1 MTSIQLFLFCHLYR
15 TMMGGL
21 GRWAQC
27 ALFSV
32 GNLVDGR
39 RLNTCNY
46 LNNQESF
53 KDRDDH
59 VIHPGLHNIALPGG
73 SLVQ

>member
-1 MTSIQLFLFCHLYR
+1 
-15 TMMGGL
+15 
-21 GRWAQC
+21 C